1 MITCNLCGIEKSD
14 GRQMHG
20 HMMKVHPEEY
30 AAVNNDLEQVTKG
43 YTRAVHREPKEKKA
57 QASTRPEMLRLLNKY
72 DPDELEA
79 YNVGYRYYD
88 PEEEMA
94 YTPEEIKELRW
105 I

>member
-30 AAVNNDLEQVTKG
+30 AAVNNDLEKVTEG
-43 YTRAVHREPKEKKA
+43 YTRASKNEPKKAEKT
-57 QASTRPEMLRLLNKY
+57 SRPDRLRLLNKY

-88 PEEEMA
+88 PEEDMA
-94 YTPEEIKELRW
+94 YMPEEIKELGW
-105 I
+105 M